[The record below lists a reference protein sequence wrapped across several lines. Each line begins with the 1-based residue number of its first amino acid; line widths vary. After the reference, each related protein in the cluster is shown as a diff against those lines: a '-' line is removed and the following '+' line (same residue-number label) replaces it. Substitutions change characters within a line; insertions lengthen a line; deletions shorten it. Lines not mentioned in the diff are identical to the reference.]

1 MPRDSME
8 FTQADFQKIS
18 RWPATPSEQRLL
30 RAVKNL
36 TDPDSAGR
44 LSPKDQDDL
53 EWAQTLSEAKEFS
66 HSTVTEFY
74 ARTRLDPQNSELNN
88 EFIKMAKSG
97 ETDRTIGMGFWITRA
112 APGGLVQSGYAFAQ
126 LLRNDEWMGVCSLLP
141 TVKDMRITIRES
153 EHVPGEP
160 GYVLAVPDMGAEQIR
175 VPAPQGLASLLEY
188 ILTHHGAVSCR
199 WSTLR
204 NP

>member
-1 MPRDSME
+1 MPRDSIESMP
-8 FTQADFQKIS
+8 ADFRKIS

-30 RAVKNL
+30 RAIKNL

-53 EWAQTLSEAKEFS
+53 EWAQTLFEAKEFG
-66 HSTVTEFY
+66 HSAVAEFY
-74 ARTRLDPQNSELNN
+74 SSTRLDHRNSGLNN

-97 ETDRTIGMGFWITRA
+97 DTDRAIGMGFWITRA
-112 APGGLVQSGYAFAQ
+112 APGGLFQSGYAFAQ
-126 LLRNDEWMGVCSLLP
+126 LLRNDDWMGVCPALP
-141 TVKDMRITIRES
+141 TVKGMRITIRES
-153 EHVPGEP
+153 DRVPGEP
-160 GYVLAVPDMGAEQIR
+160 GYVLAVPDLGAEQIQ
-175 VPAPQGLASLLEY
+175 VPAPQGPASLLEY
-188 ILTHHGAVSCR
+188 ILTHHGAVSSR